1 MGAMNAFDYSGPS
14 KITQE
19 LAFSHRVSK
28 NATKSVEDHRSA
40 GVDLGTIYGISR
52 SGDESVNRFNAVR
65 ERENA
70 RTKLQVK
77 LQSNDTHGEHRGD
90 KKTQARRAAST

>member
-1 MGAMNAFDYSGPS
+1 MNAFDYSGPS
-14 KITQE
+14 KISKE
-19 LAFSHRVSK
+19 LAYSHRISK
-28 NATKSVEDHRSA
+28 NASKSVDEARTIKGTDP
-40 GVDLGTIYGISR
+40 GTIYGISR

-65 ERENA
+65 ARESA

-90 KKTQARRAAST
+90 KETQARRAANT